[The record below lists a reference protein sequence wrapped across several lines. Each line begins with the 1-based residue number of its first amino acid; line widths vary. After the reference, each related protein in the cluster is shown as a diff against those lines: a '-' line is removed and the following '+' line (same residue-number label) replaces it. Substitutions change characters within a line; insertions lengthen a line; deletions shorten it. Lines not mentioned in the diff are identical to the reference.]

1 MLCLSGFELYSRW
14 VPLTLATAAWGG
26 TAFTFREKQTSSLSR
41 GDGRRRFF
49 NFRKVR
55 ENEFSERDPSDIGLL
70 LYDGVIADE
79 EFVFLYNEI

>member
-1 MLCLSGFELYSRW
+1 M
-14 VPLTLATAAWGG
+14 TLATAAWGG
-26 TAFTFREKQTSSLSR
+26 TAFTFREKQTLSLSR

-49 NFRKVR
+49 NFPKVR

-79 EFVFLYNEI
+79 DFVFLYNEI

>member
-1 MLCLSGFELYSRW
+1 M
-14 VPLTLATAAWGG
+14 TLATAAWGG
-26 TAFTFREKQTSSLSR
+26 TAFTFREKQTLSLSR

-55 ENEFSERDPSDIGLL
+55 ENEFSERDPSDGLL
-70 LYDGVIADE
+70 LYDGVMADE